1 MKIFRDLNLRLMN
14 FSNWLPVMLL
24 ALLLNSCAT
33 HAQISTVVEEVDGK
47 TCYMHTITKGQTLY
61 SLSKL
66 YGCDI
71 NEITSANPGSD
82 IGIQDGQII
91 KIPVAKAK
99 ATNNDVVQEG
109 GKTFLVHEVQKK
121 ETLFSIAKLYSIDVN
136 ELTAANAGSD
146 QGIKKGQQLRIPVK
160 KSTPAVV
167 ATPPVDVNL
176 DAVKTIEQ
184 TKHIVAQGETLY
196 SIAKQFGVTV
206 ESIEN
211 ANNGLK
217 EGLKAGQEI
226 FIPAKI
232 VAITTPSVSTNF
244 LDINARIPISEPFMK
259 DSYKIAMMLPFYT
272 HYTDTM
278 ETRDKKF
285 RDVAVQFYR
294 GVMMA
299 TDSLEHKGVNAE
311 LFVYNVLDGKSM
323 VNEVLAK
330 SEMKDIDLLI
340 GPMFKEPLADA
351 SIWCA
356 KNGIHVVCPVQQ
368 PNKVLMNSINMTKA
382 TPGAAT
388 QWISVTQFVW
398 DKHKNDNVILINSN
412 NIDDIR
418 QVEVFKSEWFR
429 LNGDSLKHVVKINDL
444 ASIRIRDHYVAG
456 KRNIVVVPSSD
467 KKVVTAVFKAL
478 GDGEIVVYG
487 TETWDDLDAISIAQR
502 NRYQVHYPQTCFID
516 YNSPKVVNW
525 IDQYRKKYRTEPGKY
540 AVVGYDMMMYYGMA
554 LKQFGKDFPN
564 HLNEVKVSYLVGSGF
579 DYFRAVPEGGF
590 ENKFVVMVGTD
601 NYELVR
607 ER

>member
-1 MKIFRDLNLRLMN
+1 
-14 FSNWLPVMLL
+14 
-24 ALLLNSCAT
+24 
-33 HAQISTVVEEVDGK
+33 
-47 TCYMHTITKGQTLY
+47 MHTVTKGQTLY

-71 NEITSANPGSD
+71 NEITSVNPGAD
-82 IGIQDGQII
+82 VGIQDGQII

-99 ATNNDVVQEG
+99 ATKNEVLQEG
-109 GKTFLVHEVQKK
+109 GKTFLLHEVQKK

-136 ELTAANAGSD
+136 ELSAANAGSD
-146 QGIKKGQQLRIPVK
+146 LGIKKGQQLKIPVK
-160 KSTPAVV
+160 KLTAPVVV
-167 ATPPVDVNL
+167 APPVEVNP
-176 DAVKTIEQ
+176 VPGKTAEQ
-184 TKHIVAQGETLY
+184 TIHTVAPGETLY
-196 SIAKQFGVTV
+196 SISKQFGVTV

-211 ANNGLK
+211 ANDGLK

-232 VAITTPSVSTNF
+232 VASSVPGVSTNF
-244 LDINARIPISEPFMK
+244 LEINARIPTTEPFMK
-259 DSYKIAMMLPFYT
+259 DSYKIGMMLPFYT
-272 HYTDTM
+272 NYADTM
-278 ETRDKKF
+278 ESRDKKF

-299 TDSLEHKGVNAE
+299 ADSLEQKGVNAE

-323 VNEVLAK
+323 VNEVLSK

-351 SIWCA
+351 SVWSV
-356 KNGIHVVCPVQQ
+356 KNGVHIVCPVQQ
-368 PNKVLMNSINMTKA
+368 PNKVLMNAINMTKA
-382 TPGAAT
+382 IPGAAT

-398 DKHKNDNVILINSN
+398 DKHKNDNVILVNSN

-418 QVEVFKSEWFR
+418 QVEVFKSEWLR
-429 LNGDSLKHVVKINDL
+429 LNGDSLKRIVKISDL
-444 ASIRIRDHYVAG
+444 ASIKIRDQFVAG
-456 KRNIVVVPSSD
+456 KTNIVVVPSSD

-478 GDGEIVVYG
+478 GDGDIVVYG
-487 TETWDDLDAISIAQR
+487 TEVWDDLDAISIAQR
-502 NRYQVHYPQTCFID
+502 NKYKVHYPQTCFID
-516 YNSPKVVNW
+516 YNAPKVVQW
-525 IDQYRKKYRTEPGKY
+525 IDHYRKKYRTEPGKY

-554 LKQFGKDFPN
+554 LHQFGRDFPN

-579 DYFRAVPEGGF
+579 DYFRAAPEGGF

-601 NYELVR
+601 NYELIR